1 VVGKAAELKEGARE
15 VPWRGDEGF
24 VVPST
29 WTEVSEE
36 ESDVI

>member
-1 VVGKAAELKEGARE
+1 MFGKAAELKEGERE
-15 VPWRGDEGF
+15 VPWRDDEGS
-24 VVPST
+24 VVSST